1 MEKLTSKK
9 EAVLSLLVIAGLAVL
24 QILHSQSGSASTG
37 IGSRINRLEKQM
49 TQIGTSNPFNTFGAK
64 TAIARPSKQD
74 ENWFITGGL
83 LYYKPFVGGTQ
94 IAYTDTGKR
103 LSYPIHG
110 EAKGMDFDMGLGF
123 RIGIGYNFNRDG
135 WDLNGEYTHFSDGN
149 STKVSVSG
157 CGSDSITPL
166 RGALC
171 PEIHGESGSG
181 WVATHGKSHFDIDL
195 NTFDIELGRN
205 YFLSHDLS
213 MRPFFGVRA
222 AWIDFEQVT
231 RYCGGPNSTGNFCGA
246 SLVSLGRNTLKVFE
260 ESYFKGV
267 GAEMGFQSKWFLA
280 KGFSFYADALGSL
293 LYGFFRVEHKESIT
307 SSTNRRI
314 DLTANTH
321 KMVPTAHCQGGIAYD
336 FFFDDER
343 QHLGFSL
350 GYDGQYYWR
359 ANQMIKI
366 DDAGPI
372 KYERWSED
380 FSLHGLAIQARWDF

>member
-1 MEKLTSKK
+1 
-9 EAVLSLLVIAGLAVL
+9 
-24 QILHSQSGSASTG
+24 
-37 IGSRINRLEKQM
+37 
-49 TQIGTSNPFNTFGAK
+49 
-64 TAIARPSKQD
+64 
-74 ENWFITGGL
+74 
-83 LYYKPFVGGTQ
+83 
-94 IAYTDTGKR
+94 
-103 LSYPIHG
+103 
-110 EAKGMDFDMGLGF
+110 
-123 RIGIGYNFNRDG
+123 
-135 WDLNGEYTHFSDGN
+135 
-149 STKVSVSG
+149 
-157 CGSDSITPL
+157 
-166 RGALC
+166 
-171 PEIHGESGSG
+171 
-181 WVATHGKSHFDIDL
+181 
-195 NTFDIELGRN
+195 
-205 YFLSHDLS
+205 
-213 MRPFFGVRA
+213 
-222 AWIDFEQVT
+222 
-231 RYCGGPNSTGNFCGA
+231 
-246 SLVSLGRNTLKVFE
+246 
-260 ESYFKGV
+260 
-267 GAEMGFQSKWFLA
+267 MGFQSKLFLA